1 MWKRAAL
8 AALLLATSLAYWPAV
23 DGAFLLDDHAMLKSP
38 LVLDP
43 LGQGLGA
50 WLASPR
56 PLVSLTF
63 ALDRA
68 AFGFDTRGWHLT
80 NLAVHL
86 LATLLAL
93 RLARRTLARAGLP
106 RPDGPALAAAGLF
119 ALHPLQSEAV
129 AYVTQRAEA
138 LASAL
143 AVAALLC
150 LLARDEATGRRRA
163 ALLAAAAA
171 LQALGLLAKPVAAV
185 VPAYWLLHAALIPAP
200 GEAGDP
206 AAPLAG
212 ALARVRRRLPAA
224 LPLLAL
230 SGLAAWRDLTATAA
244 SGHAGFAIPDLPPTA
259 YWATQLRVVPTY
271 LRLLLAPYGQVGDWW
286 FPASRG
292 FLEPAVLAGGLLL
305 GALAGGALWLGLR
318 ALRREGA
325 AEAAGRAA
333 AFGALFFLL
342 ALLPSSLVP
351 LRDLVAEHRPY
362 LAALGLFLAAAA
374 GGALLLRRMAGG
386 RAAVA
391 GAVLTALL
399 LAGLAGLTARRA
411 AVWTSALAFW
421 QDAAEK
427 APRKARVHQNL
438 GDALHS
444 AGRPAEAVASF
455 QRALERMDDHTID
468 PERLV
473 SNLVNA
479 LLAMGH
485 VEQARAVVQAAL
497 ATRTGDP
504 PTLALLAMVE
514 LVGQRD
520 AAAEAAARRALA
532 ADPAQ
537 ELALKV
543 LGLVAERR
551 GDAAAAR
558 EAFRA
563 AADLHTL
570 DPLIWERL
578 GAADAARGDAAAACL
593 AFGRAASLTGNGE
606 ASARAV
612 EARARLGCR

>member
-1 MWKRAAL
+1 M
-8 AALLLATSLAYWPAV
+8 
-23 DGAFLLDDHAMLKSP
+23 
-38 LVLDP
+38 
-43 LGQGLGA
+43 
-50 WLASPR
+50 
-56 PLVSLTF
+56 
-63 ALDRA
+63 
-68 AFGFDTRGWHLT
+68 
-80 NLAVHL
+80 
-86 LATLLAL
+86 
-93 RLARRTLARAGLP
+93 
-106 RPDGPALAAAGLF
+106 
-119 ALHPLQSEAV
+119 
-129 AYVTQRAEA
+129 
-138 LASAL
+138 
-143 AVAALLC
+143 
-150 LLARDEATGRRRA
+150 
-163 ALLAAAAA
+163 
-171 LQALGLLAKPVAAV
+171 
-185 VPAYWLLHAALIPAP
+185 
-200 GEAGDP
+200 
-206 AAPLAG
+206 
-212 ALARVRRRLPAA
+212 
-224 LPLLAL
+224 
-230 SGLAAWRDLTATAA
+230 
-244 SGHAGFAIPDLPPTA
+244 
-259 YWATQLRVVPTY
+259 
-271 LRLLLAPYGQVGDWW
+271 
-286 FPASRG
+286 
-292 FLEPAVLAGGLLL
+292 
-305 GALAGGALWLGLR
+305 
-318 ALRREGA
+318 
-325 AEAAGRAA
+325 
-333 AFGALFFLL
+333 
-342 ALLPSSLVP
+342 
-351 LRDLVAEHRPY
+351 
-362 LAALGLFLAAAA
+362 
-374 GGALLLRRMAGG
+374 
-386 RAAVA
+386 
-391 GAVLTALL
+391 
-399 LAGLAGLTARRA
+399 
-411 AVWTSALAFW
+411 
-421 QDAAEK
+421 
-427 APRKARVHQNL
+427 HQNL

-551 GDAAAAR
+551 GDEAGAR